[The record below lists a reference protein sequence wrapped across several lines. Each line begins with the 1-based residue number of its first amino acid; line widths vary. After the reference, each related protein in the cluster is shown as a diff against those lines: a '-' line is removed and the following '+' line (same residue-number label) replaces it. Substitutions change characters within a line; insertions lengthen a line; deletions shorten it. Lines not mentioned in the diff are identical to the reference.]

1 MKQLTYVNNA
11 VLLHDGKQ
19 NPFFLQEK
27 QWLLNRFGSFDVIC
41 PKGIYRC
48 EGEGD
53 LTTVQKGKKSD
64 VVKAL
69 FVGALDPEAWK
80 ELLWMIRDKA
90 VSPKNVLKLFRFSV
104 SAARMTGYL
113 KKSLKRGNPEE
124 TVLYSY
130 WLSFDAAAVAKMKRK
145 YPQVYALARAHA
157 YEIQLERNACNPY
170 LMKNL
175 ICKNLD
181 KVVFISQNAKE
192 GFCSY
197 YQEPFPNASVAY
209 LGSDRENSGFVARGK
224 KETLTVLT
232 CSSILPVKRLD
243 RMISA
248 LEKWQECP
256 IRWIHIGDGP
266 DGEMI
271 RTMAEEKLTENPLVS
286 YEFLGYMENRQVHQ
300 FLADSSIDVF
310 VNCSRT
316 EGVPVSIMEAMSV
329 GLPVIAPR
337 MFGIPELVRDGC
349 GLLFEQSEDE
359 KNLLEAMKTFAI
371 MCKEEREKMGKTAY
385 MQWQEHFCL
394 QSNLQTLFDPE

>member
-1 MKQLTYVNNA
+1 MKQLIYVNNA

-27 QWLLNRFGSFDVIC
+27 RWLLDKFGAFLVVC

-48 EGEGD
+48 EDDGE
-53 LTTVQKGKKSD
+53 LTPVQQGKRSD
-64 VVKAL
+64 VVRAL
-69 FVGALDPEAWK
+69 VAGALDSEAWK
-80 ELLWMIRDKA
+80 EMLYMIRDKA
-90 VSPKNVLKLFRFSV
+90 FSLKNMLKLFRFSV
-104 SAARMTGYL
+104 SAARMTRYL
-113 KKSLKRGNPEE
+113 EKCLRQNDPAN

-197 YQEPFPNASVAY
+197 YKEPFPNASVAY